1 MPILGRFQMLVCYF
15 LLAVRLGFLSVINW
29 YTGNPLAI
37 LRQTYQTS
45 DLGSEMRGITLFGA
59 QTISTQY
66 QGMSSSTKQQK
77 NNINVHKF
85 KMAIANS
92 NKKISLEETQI
103 QYQTNLAS
111 FMPKIHQGSFQVVR
125 FTLSKK
131 ISSKLNMS
139 F

>member
-66 QGMSSSTKQQK
+66 QGMSSSPKQQK
-77 NNINVHKF
+77 NNINLYKL
-85 KMAIANS
+85 KMPIANS
-92 NKKISLEETQI
+92 NKKFSSRQNIETISNKFSIIYAQKSSRINISHQIEEEI
-103 QYQTNLAS
+103 YTNDS
-111 FMPKIHQGSFQVVR
+111 F
-125 FTLSKK
+125 L
-131 ISSKLNMS
+131 L
-139 F
+139 